1 MLLESGEAIT
11 WERHGISYSGH
22 VSYLQSDSHS
32 LTGESYVVECKTG
45 EVVKEYTV
53 YPSEVS
59 FDKMLSIRDQK
70 KTSRLNTLMRSED
83 MDD

>member
-1 MLLESGEAIT
+1 
-11 WERHGISYSGH
+11 
-22 VSYLQSDSHS
+22 
-32 LTGESYVVECKTG
+32 
-45 EVVKEYTV
+45 VKEYTV